1 MKQLVIG
8 LGAAALALLAPA
20 PAGEAAAEKAAPQAA
35 AAGAPSAAQGIGDGR
50 LSDPE
55 LLAYLREEAARLGFP
70 HMQTYGD
77 FSHFL
82 GMLVDWGDP
91 KQRANAPM
99 LWQKTLFALSERMVP
114 TKENCLKAIQAPE
127 EWTER
132 SFVKHEIILDEEDGE
147 TERRSD
153 EQEERPG
160 ERPGDAKEWARWR
173 VHGDVERWH
182 AFAIL
187 IGDDMLTPADLP
199 ALRESLRSARRW
211 RSMVAAINA
220 VSMLD
225 WDEGR
230 EMARSFHLSEDY
242 PLNAKI
248 ELMQALTKRD
258 AKFEV
263 IDGYRSNLIAK
274 ALQSDKSFRFAQ
286 VRFLLMAIAAKIAH
300 DNDQERQ
307 ERMQKM
313 IGATFDKAEE
323 NAKQALENVAAARAE
338 FKQWIALEKA
348 RTNAAPK
355 PQENPAQD
363 KPQGETPKEPQG
375 E

>member
-1 MKQLVIG
+1 MRIG

-20 PAGEAAAEKAAPQAA
+20 PAGEAAPDKAAPQAA
-35 AAGAPSAAQGIGDGR
+35 AAGAPSAGQGTGDGR

-55 LLAYLREEAARLGFP
+55 LLAYLSEAAARLGFP
-70 HMQTYGD
+70 HMEPYGD

-91 KQRANAPM
+91 KQSANAPM
-99 LWQKTLFALSERMVP
+99 LTQKILFAMSKRMVP

-132 SFVKHEIILDEEDGE
+132 SFVKHEIILDEEGGE

-153 EQEERPG
+153 EQE

-173 VHGDVERWH
+173 VHGNVERWH

-211 RSMVAAINA
+211 RSMVAAIKA

-225 WDEGR
+225 WDEGQ
-230 EMARSFHLSEDY
+230 EMARSFLWSEDY
-242 PLNAKI
+242 PIEAKI
-248 ELMQALTKRD
+248 DLMQELSERD
-258 AKFEV
+258 AEFEV
-263 IDGYRSNLIAK
+263 IDEYDLIAK
-274 ALQSDKSFRFAQ
+274 ALQGDESFQFAP

-300 DNDQERQ
+300 DGDQERQ
-307 ERMQKM
+307 ESMQKM
-313 IGATFDKAEE
+313 IGTTFDKAEE
-323 NAKQALENVAAARAE
+323 NAKQALENIAKARAE
-338 FKQWIALEKA
+338 FERTLAGEGA

-355 PQENPAQD
+355 PQENRAQG
-363 KPQGETPKEPQG
+363 KPQGETPKEPQN